1 MARIGLTAAAVVALA
16 WGALVFLPGPGG
28 PGVSVAAM
36 LEPVA
41 RATGS
46 APAVHIVM
54 RVRSRAGE
62 DFGFVDL
69 AGEPQTFEAWI
80 EMPGAGGAPGR
91 ALVSKG
97 DRVYA
102 CDGRETIT
110 LHPPRGEAIRSSG
123 CAVDVETLW
132 PAAWVLQLRAAA
144 LAAGTEV
151 RERVEERG
159 SARLVLRE
167 PGVGVSG
174 REKAFIDEFDRETE
188 ITWKP
193 GSNRLTGLRRWVF
206 EDGRHLVAETV
217 AIEYLDTADDALFR
231 VDLPPDVRWVT
242 LRDAPAALADL
253 GPREVARRFFEAAV
267 AGDRDTLE
275 VLGASPHFADVVL
288 GAGVTGIVS
297 LGEPF
302 RTGAYPG
309 VYVPYVLAIGRGDGA
324 TERRHNLAL
333 RDDNPQRRWVFDG
346 GF

>member
-1 MARIGLTAAAVVALA
+1 MARIGLTAAAVAALA
-16 WGALVFLPGPGG
+16 WGAVMFLPGPGG

-46 APAVHIVM
+46 APAVHVVM
-54 RVRSRAGE
+54 RVWSRKGE

-80 EMPGAGGAPGR
+80 EMPGSGGSPSR
-91 ALVSKG
+91 ALVTKG

-110 LHPPRGEAIRSSG
+110 FHPPHGEAIRSAG
-123 CAVDVETLW
+123 CAVDVETFW

-144 LAAGTEV
+144 LATGVEV
-151 RERVEERG
+151 RERGEERG

-174 REKAFIDEFDRETE
+174 RGKAWLEEYDRETE

-206 EDGRHLVAETV
+206 ENGRHLVAETV
-217 AIEYLDTADDALFR
+217 AIEYLDTADAALFHI
-231 VDLPPDVRWVT
+231 DLPPDVRWVT
-242 LRDAPAALADL
+242 LRDAPAALAEL

-275 VLGASPHFADVVL
+275 VLGASPHVADVVL
-288 GAGVTGIVS
+288 GANVTGIVA

-309 VYVPYVLAIGRGDGA
+309 VYVPYVIAIGRDDGV

-333 RDDNPQRRWVFDG
+333 RNDNPQHRWVFDG